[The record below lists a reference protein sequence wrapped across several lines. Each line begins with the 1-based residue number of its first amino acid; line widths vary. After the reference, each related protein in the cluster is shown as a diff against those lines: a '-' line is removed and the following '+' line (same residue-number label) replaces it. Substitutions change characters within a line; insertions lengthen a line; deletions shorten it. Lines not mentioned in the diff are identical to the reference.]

1 MGRPRN
7 DIPTG
12 PIGGKGFAG
21 RVFARLKELKLKAVN
36 LKDASGKALVI
47 QSAEDY
53 ALDILAAQDAEATTF
68 FKNCIDRIEGKPV
81 QPTFQK
87 DTRENQRPEVDFGD
101 ILMPAAPDRQPGATG
116 KPN

>member
-7 DIPTG
+7 EIPTG
-12 PIGGKGFAG
+12 PILGKGFAN
-21 RVFARLKELKLKAVN
+21 RVFGRLKELN
-36 LKDASGKALVI
+36 LVAQNMRDAHGKAAI
-47 QSAEDY
+47 IKTAEDY

-68 FKNCIDRIEGKPV
+68 FKYCIDRIEGKPV

-87 DTRENQRPEVDFGD
+87 DTRENQRPEVEFGD
-101 ILMPAAPDRQPGATG
+101 ILMPAAPSGQPGASG